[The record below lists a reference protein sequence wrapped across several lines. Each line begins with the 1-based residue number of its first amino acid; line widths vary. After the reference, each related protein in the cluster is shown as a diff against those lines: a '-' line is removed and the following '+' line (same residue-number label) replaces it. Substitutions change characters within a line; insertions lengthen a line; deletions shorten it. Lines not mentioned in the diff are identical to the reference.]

1 LQPAGI
7 ADLHLYLRQEIFP
20 DTWWGKGHRR
30 SDFPEILAHGG
41 RIFGTIDGR
50 ASEEGQHDGKEGVAD
65 PGHGKIRH
73 DLVARAEEV
82 DL

>member
-1 LQPAGI
+1 LQHAGI

-30 SDFPEILAHGG
+30 SDFRKSWRTVAVSSGQLTAAPVRKDSTTEKKVSPIQAMG
-41 RIFGTIDGR
+41 RYAMIF
-50 ASEEGQHDGKEGVAD
+50 
-65 PGHGKIRH
+65 
-73 DLVARAEEV
+73 VARAEEV